1 MLNFSHSIRPCIR
14 PSNKEILTALTAD
27 RNWTTSAERD
37 KTHSP
42 RILLSFDCGY
52 QSRAHKVRGQQVS
65 QFPHAERSHYEAAER
80 CRLNE
85 SPCRDL
91 EGRCLTRHAVM
102 DFICLNHTHRPQW
115 KIQRLEIL
123 LKTTT
128 CACAFGFHANLTYC
142 LTYMRKWAG

>member
-1 MLNFSHSIRPCIR
+1 M
-14 PSNKEILTALTAD
+14 PSAG
-27 RNWTTSAERD
+27 RD

-52 QSRAHKVRGQQVS
+52 QSRANKVRGQQVS

-91 EGRCLTRHAVM
+91 EGQCLTRHAVM
-102 DFICLNHTHRPQW
+102 DFICLNHTLQPQW
-115 KIQRLEIL
+115 KILRSKFL
-123 LKTTT
+123 LKMTT
-128 CACAFGFHANLTYC
+128 CACVFGFHADLTYC
-142 LTYMRKWAG
+142 LSSTCGSELNQSCKEVHSIE